1 MDSQTSKARPEP
13 PADGWAQGVHRAGL
27 RQGCLAGRPV
37 IVFRRDVIGLQA
49 SAPAHPELWGLS
61 GFQEARVRHPPLRGS
76 QVPKCEAPGAPAFGG
91 NDFSLPASGP
101 PAGSR
106 KPAKAIRAGD
116 EERCQSHKDT
126 QDSDGIDPID
136 LMLVD
141 QSLPGP
147 DAVALHDLQG

>member
-1 MDSQTSKARPEP
+1 VRFVDPRCPNARHL
-13 PADGWAQGVHRAGL
+13 G
-27 RQGCLAGRPV
+27 
-37 IVFRRDVIGLQA
+37 
-49 SAPAHPELWGLS
+49 HPLL
-61 GFQEARVRHPPLRGS
+61 
-76 QVPKCEAPGAPAFGG
+76 GG